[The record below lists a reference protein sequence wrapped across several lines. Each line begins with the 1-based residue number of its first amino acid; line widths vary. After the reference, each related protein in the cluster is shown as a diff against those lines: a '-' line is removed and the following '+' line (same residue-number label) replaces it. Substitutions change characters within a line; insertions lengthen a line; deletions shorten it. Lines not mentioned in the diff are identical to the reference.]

1 MVKVSGFYLN
11 SVHRAGS
18 ERGVSEGLGGAQQVA
33 HAIEVM
39 LVLLNGFNTHP
50 LSRQKSLI
58 ARGIAR
64 RRHKLEVSM
73 TTTKEEPSP
82 EMR

>member
-1 MVKVSGFYLN
+1 M
-11 SVHRAGS
+11 
-18 ERGVSEGLGGAQQVA
+18 SEGQGGAQQVA
-33 HAIEVM
+33 YAIEVM
-39 LVLLNGFNTHP
+39 LVLFDGFNTHP

-64 RRHKLEVSM
+64 RRHKLEVSV

-82 EMR
+82 EVRETESAFIYLTETFVYY